1 MTRLEPIFP
10 EGIMSSSSLP
20 PFSTAHWHRVDPR
33 YRTYMRLNQVIV
45 LVLSLVAL
53 ALGYWLSFFPSPTFA
68 IVLLALLLVVFA
80 WFYGVF
86 ANRRYQRTR
95 YSMREWDINL
105 QQGYLFWHQQSMS
118 FNRIQHLVV
127 NQGPLQRLFGLT
139 SLSIYSAGTHG
150 SDIRIPGLRYQD
162 AQNLKETILARINA
176 EPQEPDD
183 AD

>member
-1 MTRLEPIFP
+1 MI
-10 EGIMSSSSLP
+10 SSTQTQP
-20 PFSTAHWHRVDPR
+20 TATLWHRVDPR
-33 YRTYMRLNQVIV
+33 YRTYMRLKQVIV
-45 LVLSLVAL
+45 LFIGLIAL
-53 ALGYWLSFFPSPTFA
+53 ALAYWRSFIPSPTVA
-68 IVLLALLLVVFA
+68 IALLALFLVVFA
-80 WFYGVF
+80 WFYGVL
-86 ANRRYQRTR
+86 AHRRYQRTR

-105 QQGYLFWHQQSMS
+105 QKGYLFWSQQSMS

-139 SLSIYSAGTHG
+139 SLSVYSAGTHG
-150 SDIRIPGLRYQD
+150 SDIRIPGLRSQD